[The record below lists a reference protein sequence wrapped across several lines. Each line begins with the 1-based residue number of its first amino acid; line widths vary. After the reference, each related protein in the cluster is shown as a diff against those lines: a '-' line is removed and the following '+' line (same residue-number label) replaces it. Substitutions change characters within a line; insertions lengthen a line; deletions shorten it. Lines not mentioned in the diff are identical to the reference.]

1 MKENLQLTLPKRGKG
16 IIFSF
21 VIDTTNGGA
30 YVNFSKHMWS
40 FCFFYIAFRIYFMSE
55 ERYNAIN
62 AMATLNQMC
71 TSHDLTFSKTEEEI
85 K

>member
-1 MKENLQLTLPKRGKG
+1 MKEKLQLTLPEKGKG

-21 VIDTTNGGA
+21 VIDNRNGGA
-30 YVNFSKHMWS
+30 YISFSKHIWS

-62 AMATLNQMC
+62 AVATLKHMC
-71 TSHDLTFSKTEEEI
+71 SSHDLTFSKNKEEL